1 MPRNQSK
8 ITLNNEDEILRLL
21 DSFKMVVDEFSYAS
35 SSKGVPIF
43 RTGFPVS
50 QCVLS
55 ESEASVETDVETGVE
70 TGSGNSGI
78 DRESEIAI
86 DSAPAE
92 HSSGSVVDSAP
103 IDSSTP
109 TSTENPASESEGF
122 SKTQAVASVPEM
134 GSGNADRIADRPENP
149 ASVQLSNPPPPFAVF
164 STPSPV
170 GFVSTSRASP
180 DFLTLSDTDF
190 DGRFD
195 TVEVRYSENLSGTAS
210 PEDFAL
216 YSASG
221 GLYFEKVPTVP
232 GYFSSARI
240 S

>member
-8 ITLNNEDEILRLL
+8 ITLNNEEETLRLL
-21 DSFKMVVDEFSYAS
+21 DSFKTVVDEFSYVS

-50 QCVLS
+50 QCVQS
-55 ESEASVETDVETGVE
+55 
-70 TGSGNSGI
+70 
-78 DRESEIAI
+78 ESEIAI

-92 HSSGSVVDSAP
+92 HSSGSVVDSVP
-103 IDSSTP
+103 TDSSIP
-109 TSTENPASESEGF
+109 TSIENPASESEGF

-134 GSGNADRIADRPENP
+134 GSGKVEQGSPTDSPP
-149 ASVQLSNPPPPFAVF
+149 PQLLNPPPPPAPVF

-180 DFLTLSDTDF
+180 DFVTLSDTNL

-195 TVEVRYSENLSGTAS
+195 TVEIRYSEDLSGTAN

-232 GYFSSARI
+232 GYFASARI